1 MMSEWNVTDWVTWF
15 AAAGTFAAAV
25 SAAIAAVVIPLIRA
39 LRENTV
45 ATNVSAT
52 NIEKGTAATQ
62 AQTQATDI
70 ATAVEAAT
78 NPPAD
83 G

>member
-1 MMSEWNVTDWVTWF
+1 MSEWGVSDWVTWF
-15 AAAGTFAAAV
+15 AAAGAFAAAV
-25 SAAIAAVVIPLIRA
+25 SAAIAAVVIPLVTA
-39 LRENTV
+39 LRENTE

-52 NIEKGTAATQ
+52 NIEKGTAATK

-70 ATAVEAAT
+70 ATAVEVTT

-83 G
+83 E